1 MNGSRPEPKKLLDF
15 TPDEIKVYLKDLKSL
30 ILEDKYTIS
39 LNDNREEN
47 RKFIEDYKIDSRREK
62 EILLNLEFVSVDIY
76 IKTNKLQ
83 TRSGEDFVI
92 IVSFHE
98 RNMPIKFLFK

>member
-1 MNGSRPEPKKLLDF
+1 MNGCRPEPKKLLDF
-15 TPDEIKVYLKDLKSL
+15 APDEIRVYLKDLKSL

-62 EILLNLEFVSVDIY
+62 EILLNLEFDDFCYAVNNINPKFPHEVLY
-76 IKTNKLQ
+76 VFNKECELDKWG
-83 TRSGEDFVI
+83 R
-92 IVSFHE
+92 
-98 RNMPIKFLFK
+98 RNK